1 MTEHKAAIYEW
12 HNGQLRVLEHP
23 KEGVDLEQVLLD
35 LPAGTY
41 EALRTRDQAKFFRLD
56 RHLER
61 GVAGCKA
68 SGLPEPDPQAL
79 CEGINA
85 AARHFAWEAKLR
97 IDFLPHPSAMLDMR
111 STVLLSFHPLQLPP
125 QETYQRGVG
134 VYPTSQL
141 KRFSPVIKGTAFI
154 AARTAHKRLHEDDFE
169 PILLDPD
176 GYCLEGVM
184 SNFFCFRGDTLH
196 TAGTGVLGGI
206 TRETLLACAAE
217 LGLQVVEEAV
227 HENQINRMNEGFLSS
242 SVRGVLPVVRF
253 AGKDIGNGKPGPRTL
268 ALDAAYGELVRS
280 SSRPA
285 LPSDESA

>member
-1 MTEHKAAIYEW
+1 MTERKAAIYEW
-12 HNGQLRVLEHP
+12 HDGQLRVLEHP
-23 KEGVDLEQVLLD
+23 QEGVDLEQVLLD
-35 LPAGTY
+35 LPVGTY
-41 EALRTRDQAKFFRLD
+41 EALRTRDQTKFFRLD

-68 SGLPEPDPQAL
+68 SGLPEPNPQAL
-79 CEGINA
+79 CAGIDA
-85 AARHFAWEAKLR
+85 AARHFAGEAKLR
-97 IDFLPHPSAMLDMR
+97 IDFLPYPSAMLSMR

-141 KRFSPVIKGTAFI
+141 KRYSPVIKGTQFI

-176 GYCLEGVM
+176 DYCLEGIM
-184 SNFFCFRGDTLH
+184 SNFFCFQGDALY

-206 TRETLLACAAE
+206 TRETLLDCAAE

-227 HENQINRMNEGFLSS
+227 HKNQVNQMNEAFLSS

-253 AGKDIGNGKPGPRTL
+253 AGKDIGNGRPGAHTMD
-268 ALDAAYGELVRS
+268 LDAAYGELVRS
-280 SSRPA
+280 SARPA

>member
-1 MTEHKAAIYEW
+1 MTERKAAIYEW
-12 HNGQLRVLEHP
+12 HDGKLRVLEYP
-23 KEGVDLEQVLLD
+23 QEGVDLEQVLLD
-35 LPAGTY
+35 LPVGTY
-41 EALRTRDQAKFFRLD
+41 EALRNYDQTKFFRLD

-68 SGLPEPDPQAL
+68 SGLPEPNPHTL
-79 CEGINA
+79 CAGINA
-85 AARHFAWEAKLR
+85 AARHFAGEAKLR
-97 IDFLPHPSAMLDMR
+97 IDFLPHPSAMLGMR

-125 QETYQRGVG
+125 RETYQEGVG
-134 VYPTSQL
+134 VYPTSKL
-141 KRFSPVIKGTAFI
+141 KRYSPVIKGTSFI
-154 AARTAHKRLHEDDFE
+154 AARTAHKRLYEDDFE

-176 GYCLEGVM
+176 DYCLEGIM
-184 SNFFCFRGDTLH
+184 SNFFCFQGDTLY

-227 HENQINRMNEGFLSS
+227 HKNQVNRMNEAFLSS

-253 AGKDIGNGKPGPRTL
+253 AGKDIGNGKPGPHTMN
-268 ALDAAYGELVRS
+268 LDAAYGELVRS
-280 SSRPA
+280 SARPA